1 MHPWHMHG
9 MQHASKRQPIRASI
23 DMHTVTHHISP
34 HSSNRWAHKGAAQGM
49 DVCVDDEQTNTST
62 QPSPSAT
69 TRPLSPLHTRTPA
82 DRQTDRQPDRQ
93 RHTNQPDRPRC
104 HTPHTTS
111 QLNSALNHHR
121 QHARVVNAHVLDERR
136 EG

>member
-82 DRQTDRQPDRQ
+82 DRMQPGPANPFAPTHVRKKK
-93 RHTNQPDRPRC
+93 HTHKQVR
-104 HTPHTTS
+104 
-111 QLNSALNHHR
+111 
-121 QHARVVNAHVLDERR
+121 
-136 EG
+136 